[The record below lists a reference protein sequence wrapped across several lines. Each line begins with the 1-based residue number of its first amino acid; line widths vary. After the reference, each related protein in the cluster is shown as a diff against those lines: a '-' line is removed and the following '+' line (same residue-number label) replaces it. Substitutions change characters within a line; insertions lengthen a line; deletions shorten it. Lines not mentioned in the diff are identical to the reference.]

1 MKSLMAFIL
10 TLLMLTGTAS
20 AQTNW
25 AIDKSHTKIGF
36 AVDHLVISEVEG
48 YFRTFDGKVSSKGD
62 DFQDATIE
70 FSVEINSINTDN
82 KDRDNHLKSDDFF
95 NAEKYPKMTFKSTS
109 FKKVKD
115 KKYKLTGDLTIRN
128 TTKRVDFDVTFNGIV
143 KDPWGNTKAG
153 FKITGELNRFDYG
166 LKFNALTEL
175 GGAVV
180 GEIVRLNINIE
191 IDKK

>member
-1 MKSLMAFIL
+1 MKSLMAFFFAFV
-10 TLLMLTGTAS
+10 MLAS
-20 AQTNW
+20 AATAQTNW
-25 AIDKSHTKIGF
+25 VIDKSHSKIGF

-48 YFRTFDGKVSSKGD
+48 YFRTFDGKVTSKGD

-70 FSVEINSINTDN
+70 FSVDINSINTDN

-128 TTKRVDFDVTFNGIV
+128 TTKRVDLDVTFNGIV

-153 FKITGELNRFDYG
+153 FKVTGELNRFDYG

-180 GEIVRLNINIE
+180 GENVRLNINIE
-191 IDKK
+191 VDKK

>member
-1 MKSLMAFIL
+1 MKTLSATFFAFVIL
-10 TLLMLTGTAS
+10 TTVST

-25 AIDKSHTKIGF
+25 VVDKSHTKIGF

-48 YFRTFDGKVSSKGD
+48 YFRTFDGKVTTKSD
-62 DFQDATIE
+62 DFQDAQIE
-70 FSVEINSINTDN
+70 FAVDISSINTDN

-95 NAEKYPKMTFKSTS
+95 NADKYPKMTFKSTS

-115 KKYKLTGDLTIRN
+115 KKYKLVGDLTIRN
-128 TTKRVDFDVTFNGIV
+128 TTKRVELDATFNGIV
-143 KDPWGNTKAG
+143 KDPWGNIKAG

-180 GEIVRLNINIE
+180 GETVRLNINIE
-191 IDKK
+191 LDKK